1 MSTAYQYAE
10 QDTEDSAT
18 YADCLAWDESF
29 RAQIIDGEVIE
40 MPSPTIKH
48 QTVSMELCGQLFN
61 FLKKNP
67 IGKLLAAP
75 VDLRLFPRS
84 DLQDTNVFVPD
95 IVVVCDPA
103 ILDGRSINGAP
114 DLVIEIL
121 SPSTAKYDRGYKFNQ
136 YQAAGVKEYWIV
148 SPEEETVIVY
158 TLEDG
163 RYTAAAYKP
172 GDKIA
177 LSALPGCEID
187 LGPVFT

>member
-1 MSTAYQYAE
+1 
-10 QDTEDSAT
+10 
-18 YADCLAWDESF
+18 
-29 RAQIIDGEVIE
+29 

-48 QTVSMELCGQLFN
+48 QRISRELFLQIGI
-61 FLKKNP
+61 FLKGNP
-67 IGKLLAAP
+67 VGEVLDAP

-136 YQAAGVKEYWIV
+136 YLAAGVKEYWIV

-158 TLEDG
+158 TLDEG

-172 GDKIA
+172 GDKVA
-177 LSALPGCEID
+177 LSALPGCEVD